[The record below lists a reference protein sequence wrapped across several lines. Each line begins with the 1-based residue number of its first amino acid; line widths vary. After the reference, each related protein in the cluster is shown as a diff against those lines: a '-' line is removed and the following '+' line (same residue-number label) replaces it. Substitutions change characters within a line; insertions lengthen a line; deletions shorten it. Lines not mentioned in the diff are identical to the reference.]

1 MNHDQF
7 YDLCRTGGSC
17 PYPAYQED
25 TICTRICLQRSTP
38 QLQLVWLT
46 QRLFKLRLQRGTSC
60 TISQDFPFE
69 GKPLSNATTG
79 LARLQLHAGG
89 LIESVTFCRFSDRN
103 KFSCRERRKKNH
115 QQSVYI
121 LQKSLT
127 EGRVWVVIWFS
138 CGWQTRWQRGLRRNW
153 HFQGWQGPARMW
165 RDRAPSRVLF
175 ALEN

>member
-1 MNHDQF
+1 MTHDQF
-7 YDLCRTGGSC
+7 YDLCWTGGSC

-25 TICTRICLQRSTP
+25 MIYTRICLQRSIP
-38 QLQLVWLT
+38 QLQLT
-46 QRLFKLRLQRGTSC
+46 NSKIFQAAFTTRYKLYN
-60 TISQDFPFE
+60 F
-69 GKPLSNATTG
+69 A
-79 LARLQLHAGG
+79 
-89 LIESVTFCRFSDRN
+89 RFSFRRKTTLKCHNRIGSTPDIRTGGRLRALHSVG
-103 KFSCRERRKKNH
+103 FPTETSFHAERRKKR
-115 QQSVYI
+115 QQTVYI
-121 LQKSLT
+121 LQKSSGLK